1 MEMESK
7 MEEKN
12 CEEAMPQ
19 NHSKLTSHY
28 AHTRGKEEH
37 VTIEWSN
44 VEYSVMTKDS
54 TKSTYMKN
62 ATKNNRILKNV
73 SGRAESG
80 QLLAIMGPTGC
91 GKTSLLNVLAARMP
105 YGNAK
110 NTKITGSI
118 LVNGSPRHDENFRS
132 VSGYILQDDK
142 MYPHLTV
149 YETMSLAAHFYL
161 PNSVTN
167 EEKDV
172 LVMNVIDEMGL
183 RKAKDTVIGDEKGR
197 GVSGGERRRANIG
210 AQLISDPAVLFLDEP
225 TSGLDAFQANSVME
239 SMKSLAMNGR
249 LVISVIHQPRSS
261 IYEMFDKLLLISL
274 GRIMFLGD
282 VQDANPFFH
291 QTGFSCPTNYNPS
304 DYFLDVLSPDSRN
317 LDLSTAANARIQL
330 IGDICHFYVLIFLPI

>member
-1 MEMESK
+1 MEGMV
-7 MEEKN
+7 EEKN
-12 CEEAMPQ
+12 CEDAMPQ
-19 NHSKLTSHY
+19 THSKLASHY
-28 AHTRGKEEH
+28 AQTRTKEEH

-44 VEYSVMTKDS
+44 VEYSVITKDS
-54 TKSTYMKN
+54 TKSTFMKN
-62 ATKNNRILKNV
+62 FTKNNRILKNV

-118 LVNGSPRHDENFRS
+118 LVNGSPRNDENFRS

-161 PNSVTN
+161 SNSVTN
-167 EEKDV
+167 EAKDV

-317 LDLSTAANARIQL
+317 IDLSTAANARIQL
-330 IGDICHFYVLIFLPI
+330 IGDICHLYVLLFLPI